1 MDGNIQLIKDLFMAI
16 EKSDPSPD
24 PYAQVFGRILD
35 SLPTKSG
42 EHSLGIKNLLLEDIE
57 MLVKMS
63 YLSKKSQRE
72 ILSALYDSLLSFAQD
87 VPS

>member
-1 MDGNIQLIKDLFMAI
+1 MDDNIQLVKDLFMAF
-16 EKSDPSPD
+16 EKNDPSTNA
-24 PYAQVFGRILD
+24 YVQFFRRILD

-72 ILSALYDSLLSFAQD
+72 ILLALYDSLLSFAPD